1 MFQSTP
7 LEMMLDRSFLF
18 SPLSLTIHPFAFPAF
33 GCRRTK
39 KAQSFMGLMKSTVDF
54 EQLSRPY

>member
-1 MFQSTP
+1 
-7 LEMMLDRSFLF
+7 MMLDRSFLF